1 MPKMLCLDLDGTLLM
16 PDLTIPPPVADALGA
31 LMRRGVI
38 VTLATGRMFPSAK
51 KYADMVGIRAPLVVY
66 NGAVVRAPDSAQPLY
81 SFPVPLDVMRSVIEI
96 AAERGWYLQLYNDDR
111 IVVSRAVDHTRAD
124 PDFQNAPCVEVGDLR
139 HAALGPTPKLMTRAT
154 PEEIVGRKAILQQLL
169 GDRLH
174 LAASSPQLL
183 EMMHKEVT
191 KARSLARLCQALGLT
206 PADVVACGDSDNDTE
221 MLMWAGTGCCMYN
234 GLDSVKE
241 KCSYVCQNTC
251 SYGVLE
257 VIERFF

>member
-16 PDLTIPPPVADALGA
+16 PDLTIPQSVIDALGA

-51 KYADMVGIRAPLVVY
+51 KYADMVHISAPLVVY
-66 NGAVVRAPDSAQPLY
+66 NGAKVRAADSAQPLY
-81 SFPVPLDVMRSVIEI
+81 SFPVPCDVMRRVIEI
-96 AAERGWYLQLYNDDR
+96 AEERGWYLQLYNDDR
-111 IVVSRAVDHTRAD
+111 IVVSQVVEHTRAD

-139 HAALGPTPKLMTRAT
+139 RAALGPTPKLMTRAE
-154 PEEIVGRKAILQQLL
+154 PEEIVGRKALLQRLL
-169 GDRLH
+169 GESLH
-174 LAASSPQLL
+174 LAASSPRLL

-191 KARSLARLCQALGLT
+191 KARSLARLCENLGLA

-221 MLMWAGTGCCMYN
+221 MLMWAGMGCCMHN

-241 KCSYVCQNTC
+241 QCGYVCQNAC